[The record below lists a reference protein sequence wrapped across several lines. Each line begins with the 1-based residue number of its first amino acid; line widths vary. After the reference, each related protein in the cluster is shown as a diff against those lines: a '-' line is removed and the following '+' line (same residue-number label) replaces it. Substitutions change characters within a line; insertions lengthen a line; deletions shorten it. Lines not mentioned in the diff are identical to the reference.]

1 MDFDDL
7 THFAV
12 LAEELNFR
20 RAAQRL
26 DVRQPTLTRRIRRL
40 EQELGVYLLE
50 RHARRINLTR
60 AGEIFAERSQ
70 HLIDE
75 QAKLTSEIAQAATG
89 SFGELS
95 IGFYTSLASEILMP
109 VLREFARTSDVR
121 INLFEKTPRHQ
132 VRDLRDGSID
142 LALVIGGMP
151 DEDLNAEGLWIER
164 LVLALPPEHRL
175 CAASV
180 IGWSDLVNENLISR
194 SLDYDRSAS
203 LFIEDRAAQFGG
215 FRPHMRKFAVTRENI
230 VTLVRAGFGIAV
242 LPESSARGL
251 NMTDVHCRPIGGP
264 GSTIEI
270 TGAWLPGNANPVLRR
285 FLERI
290 TQVAAAHGLSPET
303 PDPPA

>member
-20 RAAQRL
+20 RATQRL

-50 RHARRINLTR
+50 RHTRRINLTG
-60 AGEIFAERSQ
+60 AGEILAERSH

-75 QAKLTSEIAQAATG
+75 QAKLTSEIVQTATG

-151 DEDLNAEGLWIER
+151 DEDLNAEGLWIEGLPTLGQIQPIERPLRWRRDR
-164 LVLALPPEHRL
+164 LKARRWRPSVASPRYHGGIGGAVQARAVNAKTRIATTSARMDNGCGRSVTSLAEIGAAWKKTPQDAA
-175 CAASV
+175 AASLCSN
-180 IGWSDLVNENLISR
+180 GRTE
-194 SLDYDRSAS
+194 AS
-203 LFIEDRAAQFGG
+203 
-215 FRPHMRKFAVTRENI
+215 
-230 VTLVRAGFGIAV
+230 
-242 LPESSARGL
+242 
-251 NMTDVHCRPIGGP
+251 
-264 GSTIEI
+264 
-270 TGAWLPGNANPVLRR
+270 
-285 FLERI
+285 
-290 TQVAAAHGLSPET
+290 
-303 PDPPA
+303 

>member
-109 VLREFARTSDVR
+109 VLREFSRTPDVR

-142 LALVIGGMP
+142 LALVVGGMP

-164 LVLALPPEHRL
+164 LVLALPPEYRL